1 MSDDQ
6 KITLISN
13 DGQRFEVPLAVA
25 RMSAVIAGQINDD
38 DDDNEIENEFP
49 CPKLSGDIL
58 QKVVDYC
65 THYQEEPME
74 KIETPLQGETI
85 DAIVKPEWYVRFC
98 DVDREIMFQLVAAAN
113 FLNIKPLLDL
123 TCLAVSV
130 SIKGKT
136 VEELRE
142 IFHLPVPDNASP
154 SVVNAS
160 NKSFEETEEESSGK
174 PNDKEADSH
183 MET

>member
-1 MSDDQ
+1 
-6 KITLISN
+6 
-13 DGQRFEVPLAVA
+13 
-25 RMSAVIAGQINDD
+25 MSAVIAGQINDD

-49 CPKLSGDIL
+49 CPKVSGDIL

-85 DAIVKPEWYVRFC
+85 DAIVRPEWYVRYC
-98 DVDREIMFQLVAAAN
+98 EVDREIMFQLVAAAN

-142 IFHLPVPDNASP
+142 IFHLPAPDNSNP
-154 SVVNAS
+154 SLNTS
-160 NKSFEETEEESSGK
+160 KQSTEESQHEESEK
-174 PNDKEADSH
+174 QKDKEGDED

>member
-1 MSDDQ
+1 
-6 KITLISN
+6 
-13 DGQRFEVPLAVA
+13 
-25 RMSAVIAGQINDD
+25 
-38 DDDNEIENEFP
+38 
-49 CPKLSGDIL
+49 
-58 QKVVDYC
+58 
-65 THYQEEPME
+65 ME

-85 DAIVKPEWYVRFC
+85 EAIVKPEWYVRFC

-130 SIKGKT
+130 SIKGKS

-160 NKSFEETEEESSGK
+160 NKSLEETEEESSGK
-174 PNDKEADSH
+174 PNDKEGDSH

>member
-1 MSDDQ
+1 MKYFQ
-6 KITLISN
+6 LKISV
-13 DGQRFEVPLAVA
+13 DGMRIDVPLSVA

-38 DDDNEIENEFP
+38 DDDTEIENEFP
-49 CPKLSGDIL
+49 CPKVSGDIL

-74 KIETPLQGETI
+74 RIETPLQGETI
-85 DAIVKPEWYVRFC
+85 EAIVKPDWYVRFC
-98 DVDREIMFQLVAAAN
+98 DVDRKVMFQLVAAAN

-130 SIKGKT
+130 SIKGKS

-142 IFHLPVPDNASP
+142 IFNLPPPDSSNP
-154 SVVNAS
+154 SATTTN
-160 NKSFEETEEESSGK
+160 ESTVEKYDESGERQSQDGD
-174 PNDKEADSH
+174 NQ

>member
-1 MSDDQ
+1 
-6 KITLISN
+6 
-13 DGQRFEVPLAVA
+13 
-25 RMSAVIAGQINDD
+25 MSAVIAGQINDD
-38 DDDNEIENEFP
+38 DEESEIENEFP
-49 CPKLSGDIL
+49 CPKVSGNIL

-85 DAIVKPEWYVRFC
+85 EAIVRPEWYVRFC
-98 DVDREIMFQLVAAAN
+98 EVDREVMFQLVAAAN

-130 SIKGKT
+130 SIKGKS

-142 IFHLPVPDNASP
+142 IFHLPAPDN
-154 SVVNAS
+154 S
-160 NKSFEETEEESSGK
+160 NSSKQSQQENHQEESGTH
-174 PNDKEADSH
+174 NDKEGDDQ